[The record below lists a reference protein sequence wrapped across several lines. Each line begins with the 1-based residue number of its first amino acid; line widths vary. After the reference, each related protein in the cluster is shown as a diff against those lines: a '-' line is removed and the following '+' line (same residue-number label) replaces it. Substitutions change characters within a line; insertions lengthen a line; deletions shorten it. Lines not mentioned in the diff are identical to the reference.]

1 MALFVGVTAL
11 VLLMACFCDTR
22 ESVQLHMDGGRVCRH
37 TPGGTSAESGC
48 RAGRQSPIRTRQQAL
63 NLWIC
68 AGIYVI
74 LSALSACRIA
84 SGNDYWVYTSMFSL
98 IAQGRHVS
106 SEFGFNALVRV
117 MQYFFGTEGYS
128 YLPIFGLFSLLTVYF
143 FLRTIYEQGDF
154 FLGSLYLFLMNG
166 YYFSSFN
173 SVRYYLVLAI
183 ALYSSKYVL
192 RGEYLKFILWILA
205 AATFH
210 KSVLLVIPVY
220 LGAKWLAGIR
230 LKRWHYIAGALLILS
245 LIFGREIYRFI
256 IFKIYPFYENS
267 MFDQV
272 EYSLTNIAKCA
283 GTLALSLICYKGAI
297 RDNVR
302 NRFYFFLNLG
312 GLVLYTFGAFIPE
325 VSRVAYYLI
334 LPQIFLIPNLL
345 RSVEKKG
352 WRRLL
357 TAGTALAFLAYFVL
371 FLRSAFD
378 VNIRLLPYL
387 NWIFN

>member
-1 MALFVGVTAL
+1 MILFVGVTVL
-11 VLLMACFCDTR
+11 VLLTAFFCDT
-22 ESVQLHMDGGRVCRH
+22 SGNAQLYTEADRRVRARGGM
-37 TPGGTSAESGC
+37 
-48 RAGRQSPIRTRQQAL
+48 TRQQAL
-63 NLWIC
+63 NLWLC

-84 SGNDYWVYTSMFSL
+84 SGNDYWVYSRMFSL

-106 SEFGFNALVRV
+106 SEFGFNMLVRV
-117 MQYFFGTEGYS
+117 MQYFFGTQDYS

-143 FLRTIYEQGDF
+143 FLRAIYEQGEW
-154 FLGSLYLFLMNG
+154 FLGSMFLFLMNG

-183 ALYSSKYVL
+183 ALYSTKYVL
-192 RGEYLKFILWILA
+192 RGEYLKFILWVLA

-210 KSVLLVIPVY
+210 KSVLVVIPIY
-220 LGAKWLAGIR
+220 LGAKWLAGTR
-230 LKRWHYIAGALLILS
+230 LRLWHCIAGALLILS
-245 LIFGREIYRFI
+245 LLFGRDIYRYI

-267 MFDQV
+267 MFDTV
-272 EYSLTNIAKCA
+272 DYSLTNIGKCGGA
-283 GTLALSLICYKGAI
+283 LILSLICYQSAI
-297 RDNVR
+297 KDNMR

-312 GLVLYTFGAFIPE
+312 GLALYTCGAFIPE

-345 RSVEKKG
+345 RSIEKAL

-357 TAGTALAFLAYFVL
+357 TAGTALVFAAYFVL
-371 FLRSAFD
+371 FLRSAYD

>member
-1 MALFVGVTAL
+1 MVLFVGVTVL

-37 TPGGTSAESGC
+37 TPGGISAESGC
-48 RAGRQSPIRTRQQAL
+48 GTGRQSPVRTRQQAL

-84 SGNDYWVYTSMFSL
+84 SGNDYWVYTSMFNL
-98 IAQGRHVS
+98 ISQGRHVS

-245 LIFGREIYRFI
+245 LIFGREIYRFM

-345 RSVEKKG
+345 RSMEKKG
-352 WRRLL
+352 MRRLL
-357 TAGTALAFLAYFVL
+357 TAGTAAVFLAYFIL
-371 FLRSAFD
+371 FLRSAYD